1 MAAIQG
7 FFMYSINAIS
17 VGTTVSVCYRAGVHN
32 SGVSVRRGST
42 VVCLHISVV
51 NIIALHTHHTHTH
64 THTGAIRA
72 LAQCLC
78 SFTME
83 CMWFGVQV

>member
-7 FFMYSINAIS
+7 FLMYSINAIS
-17 VGTTVSVCYRAGVHN
+17 VGTTVSVRYRASVRN

-42 VVCLHISVV
+42 VVCLHISLV
-51 NIIALHTHHTHTH
+51 NIIALHTHH